1 MSSLVV
7 PPPLASAAAVFCG
20 PRGAVSRLA
29 HQRGTSRQRLYRE
42 AKAVAGAIDPRRQAA
57 RCAAQGRQR
66 DRLRAELARCR
77 AELTRLRQQLRGAS
91 VLGPDK
97 LAEFAATAQATGVSL
112 SAAHAL
118 LAVALGRATPSLASL
133 GRLAHRAG
141 QAARATLAVLDGFA
155 RRRAKQVAADEI
167 FVGRKPVLMTVEQ
180 HSLCWLSGRPA
191 ADRGGREWAQEFAQL
206 PELEQLTRD
215 GGVGMEKGLILDNAR
230 RRQAG
235 LREVADQEDHF
246 HILHRGRRG
255 LRAVRAKAA
264 RALKRAEQAQAKLK
278 RDRRKRKLPQGRYTA
293 VANYWRQAEA
303 AFDRWAAQERCF
315 ERLRAALRLV
325 SPEGQLNTPQRAW
338 AEVEAALAGLT
349 GPEWSRLRRGLI
361 GPKALTFLKRVHE
374 QLAALPVCAE
384 LRQAAVRIEGLRCQP
399 EALRGESARA
409 GALRGVLL
417 ACGLVLSVSK
427 EAGTQAL
434 ALVRGVLAGAW
445 RSSSLVESLNS
456 VLRMQQRRQKRL
468 TQGLL
473 DLKRLYWNGH
483 VFRAG
488 RRQKQSPYERLGLK
502 LPPGNWWQLLQ
513 KTPEQL
519 QEQLSALN
527 PAA

>member
-1 MSSLVV
+1 MSSVVV
-7 PPPLASAAAVFCG
+7 PSLLASAAAVFCG
-20 PRGAVSRLA
+20 PRGSVSRLA

-42 AKAVAGAIDPRRQAA
+42 AHAVAGAIDPQRQAA
-57 RCAAQGRQR
+57 RYAFHHRQR
-66 DRLRAELARCR
+66 DQLQAELARCR
-77 AELTRLRQQLRGAS
+77 AEVTRLRQQLQGAC

-97 LAEFAATAQATGVSL
+97 VAEFAATAQAAGVSL

-118 LAVALGRATPSLASL
+118 LAVALGKATPSVASL
-133 GRLAHRAG
+133 GRLAHQAG
-141 QAARATLAVLDGFA
+141 QAARVRLAVLDGFA

-191 ADRGGREWAQEFAQL
+191 ADRGSREWAQEFAQL
-206 PELEQLTRD
+206 PALEQLTRD
-215 GGVGMEKGLILDNAR
+215 GGVGMEKGLLLDNAR
-230 RRQAG
+230 RKQAG
-235 LREVADQEDHF
+235 LTEVADQEDHF

-264 RALKRAEQAQAKLK
+264 RALKKAEVAQAKLK
-278 RDRRKRKLPQGRYTA
+278 RDRRKGKLPQGRYTA

-303 AFDRWAAQERCF
+303 AFDRWAAQERSF
-315 ERLRAALRLV
+315 ERLRAALRLFT
-325 SPEGQLNTPQRAW
+325 PEGQLNTPERAW
-338 AEVEAALAGLT
+338 AEAEASLAGLT

-361 GPKALTFLKRVHE
+361 GPKALTFLRRVQE
-374 QLAALPVCAE
+374 QLAALPVSAE
-384 LRQAAVRIEGLRCQP
+384 LRQAAVRVEGLRRQP
-399 EALRGESARA
+399 EALQGGSPSA
-409 GALRGVLL
+409 GASRGVLL
-417 ACGLVLSVSK
+417 ACGLVLSLSK

-445 RSSSLVESLNS
+445 RSSSLVENLNS

-473 DLKRLYWNGH
+473 DLKRLYWNCH

-488 RRQKQSPYERLGLK
+488 RRKKQSPYQRLGLK
-502 LPPGNWWQLLQ
+502 LPPGSWWQLLQ
-513 KTPEQL
+513 QTPEQL